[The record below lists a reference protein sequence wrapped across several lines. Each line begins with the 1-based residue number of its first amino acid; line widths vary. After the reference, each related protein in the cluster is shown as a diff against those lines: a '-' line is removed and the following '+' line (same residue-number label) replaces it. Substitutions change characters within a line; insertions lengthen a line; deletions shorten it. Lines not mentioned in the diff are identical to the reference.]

1 MNSIVRRAAVVLAAT
16 AAVAGLVA
24 CTPEAPAPVTP
35 PPAKALLSPSAG
47 PAGSFV
53 DVAAP
58 NGECDAKGTYP
69 YSSLQA
75 ALTIPRSGIV
85 VAQAYQYIGPS
96 PSSYATNDPFVHLRI
111 PPATAPGTYNVFLSC
126 YSYLDT
132 YTFAPASFTVT
143 TSGV

>member
-1 MNSIVRRAAVVLAAT
+1 MSSFARRAAVAVAAT
-16 AAVAGLVA
+16 AAFAGVVA
-24 CTPEAPAPVTP
+24 CTPESSTPAPP
-35 PPAKALLSPSAG
+35 PPAKAILSPSAG

-58 NGECDAKGTYP
+58 NGECDPRGTNP

-75 ALTIPRSGIV
+75 ALTIARTGIV
-85 VAQAYQYIGPS
+85 VTQGYQYIGPS
-96 PSSYATNDPFVHLRI
+96 PSTYAGNDPFVHLRI
-111 PPATAPGTYNVFLSC
+111 PPATAPGVYNVFLSC

-132 YTFAPASFTVT
+132 YTFAPATFTVT